1 MKKILYVTA
10 TVLMVYIH
18 CSGSTQAAE
27 AFTTAPPEIPASEE
41 PSASFLGWQEIDGAQ
56 YYFSPETGEMQTGW
70 LELGEKQY
78 YFSPDTGQMLT
89 GRQEIGREKACY
101 FDKAGVLQTSG
112 WIKNGK
118 KIYYA
123 GKNGILSSGWK
134 TLAGRQ
140 YYFSPE
146 NNQMQTGWKKISRK
160 YYFFTISESAKGAL
174 KKNCIAGTKK
184 SGYYYVDK
192 DGVRTDSFEINAA
205 VQYVRSHTKA
215 GWPAD
220 KKLSACYESLRND
233 YTYRHFDGVPKGAE
247 LSDCA
252 YSLFKNSLGN
262 CYRYASGFAC
272 IAAVLGYPAKVS
284 TGKVTSVYGG
294 WAEHGWAQVLD
305 KEKWKLCDIGM
316 KQFMTDRHPMRSYVP
331 SAVYRL
337 TVKNGKAAWVKQV

>member
-1 MKKILYVTA
+1 MKRKSKKSYTVMKKILYVTA

-18 CSGSTQAAE
+18 CSGSRQAAE
-27 AFTTAPPEIPASEE
+27 AFTTALPEIPASEE

-78 YFSPDTGQMLT
+78 YFSPDTGQM
-89 GRQEIGREKACY
+89 
-101 FDKAGVLQTSG
+101 
-112 WIKNGK
+112 
-118 KIYYA
+118 
-123 GKNGILSSGWK
+123 
-134 TLAGRQ
+134 
-140 YYFSPE
+140 
-146 NNQMQTGWKKISRK
+146 QTGWKKINK
-160 YYFFTISESAKGAL
+160 QYYFFTISESEKGVL

-184 SGYYYVDK
+184 SGYYYVGK

-252 YSLFKNSLGN
+252 HSLFKNSLGN

-316 KQFMTDRHPMRSYVP
+316 KQFMTDRHPWRSYVP

>member
-1 MKKILYVTA
+1 MKRKSKKSYTVMKKILYVTA

-18 CSGSTQAAE
+18 CIGSRQAAE
-27 AFTTAPPEIPASEE
+27 AFTTALPEIPASEE

-70 LELGEKQY
+70 LELDEKQY
-78 YFSPDTGQMLT
+78 YFSPDTGQM
-89 GRQEIGREKACY
+89 
-101 FDKAGVLQTSG
+101 
-112 WIKNGK
+112 
-118 KIYYA
+118 
-123 GKNGILSSGWK
+123 
-134 TLAGRQ
+134 
-140 YYFSPE
+140 
-146 NNQMQTGWKKISRK
+146 QTGWKKINK
-160 YYFFTISESAKGAL
+160 QYYFFTISESEKGVL

>member
-18 CSGSTQAAE
+18 CIGSRQAAE
-27 AFTTAPPEIPASEE
+27 AFTTALPEIPASEE

-70 LELGEKQY
+70 LELDEKQY
-78 YFSPDTGQMLT
+78 YFSPDTGQM
-89 GRQEIGREKACY
+89 
-101 FDKAGVLQTSG
+101 
-112 WIKNGK
+112 
-118 KIYYA
+118 
-123 GKNGILSSGWK
+123 
-134 TLAGRQ
+134 
-140 YYFSPE
+140 
-146 NNQMQTGWKKISRK
+146 QTGWKKINK
-160 YYFFTISESAKGAL
+160 QYYFFTISESEKGVL

-294 WAEHGWAQVLD
+294 WAENGWGRR
-305 KEKWKLCDIGM
+305 C
-316 KQFMTDRHPMRSYVP
+316 
-331 SAVYRL
+331 L
-337 TVKNGKAAWVKQV
+337 TKKNGNFAISA

>member
-1 MKKILYVTA
+1 MKRKSKKSYTVMKKILYVTA

-18 CSGSTQAAE
+18 CIGSRQAAE
-27 AFTTAPPEIPASEE
+27 AFTTALPEIPASEE

-70 LELGEKQY
+70 LELDEKQY
-78 YFSPDTGQMLT
+78 YFSPDTGQM
-89 GRQEIGREKACY
+89 
-101 FDKAGVLQTSG
+101 
-112 WIKNGK
+112 
-118 KIYYA
+118 
-123 GKNGILSSGWK
+123 
-134 TLAGRQ
+134 
-140 YYFSPE
+140 
-146 NNQMQTGWKKISRK
+146 QTGWKKINK
-160 YYFFTISESAKGAL
+160 QYYFFTISESEKGVL

-184 SGYYYVDK
+184 SGYYYVGK

-252 YSLFKNSLGN
+252 HSLFKNSLGN

-337 TVKNGKAAWVKQV
+337 TVKNGKAARVKQV

>member
-1 MKKILYVTA
+1 MKRKSKKSYTVMKKILYVTA

-70 LELGEKQY
+70 LELDEKQY
-78 YFSPDTGQMLT
+78 YFSPDTGQM
-89 GRQEIGREKACY
+89 
-101 FDKAGVLQTSG
+101 
-112 WIKNGK
+112 
-118 KIYYA
+118 
-123 GKNGILSSGWK
+123 
-134 TLAGRQ
+134 
-140 YYFSPE
+140 
-146 NNQMQTGWKKISRK
+146 QTGWKKINK
-160 YYFFTISESAKGAL
+160 QYYFFTISESEKGVL

-184 SGYYYVDK
+184 SGYYYVGK

-205 VQYVRSHTKA
+205 VRYVRSHTKA

-252 YSLFKNSLGN
+252 HSLFKNSLGN

>member
-1 MKKILYVTA
+1 MKRKSKKSYTVMKKILYVTA

-18 CSGSTQAAE
+18 CIGSRQAAE
-27 AFTTAPPEIPASEE
+27 AFTTALPEIPASEE

-70 LELGEKQY
+70 LELDEKQY
-78 YFSPDTGQMLT
+78 YFSPDTGQM
-89 GRQEIGREKACY
+89 
-101 FDKAGVLQTSG
+101 QT
-112 WIKNGK
+112 
-118 KIYYA
+118 
-123 GKNGILSSGWK
+123 
-134 TLAGRQ
+134 R
-140 YYFSPE
+140 
-146 NNQMQTGWKKISRK
+146 WKKINK
-160 YYFFTISESAKGAL
+160 QYYFFTISESEKGVL

>member
-1 MKKILYVTA
+1 MKRKSKKSYTVMKKILYVTA

-18 CSGSTQAAE
+18 CSGSRQAAE
-27 AFTTAPPEIPASEE
+27 AFTTALPEIPASEE

-78 YFSPDTGQMLT
+78 YFSPDTGQM
-89 GRQEIGREKACY
+89 
-101 FDKAGVLQTSG
+101 
-112 WIKNGK
+112 
-118 KIYYA
+118 
-123 GKNGILSSGWK
+123 
-134 TLAGRQ
+134 
-140 YYFSPE
+140 
-146 NNQMQTGWKKISRK
+146 QTGWKKINK
-160 YYFFTISESAKGAL
+160 QYYFFTISESEKGVL

-184 SGYYYVDK
+184 SGYYYVGK

-205 VQYVRSHTKA
+205 VQYGRSHTKA

-252 YSLFKNSLGN
+252 HSLFKNSLGN

-316 KQFMTDRHPMRSYVP
+316 KQFMTDRHPWRSYVP

>member
-1 MKKILYVTA
+1 MKRKSKKSYTVMKKILYVTA

-70 LELGEKQY
+70 LELDEKQY
-78 YFSPDTGQMLT
+78 YFSPDTGQM
-89 GRQEIGREKACY
+89 
-101 FDKAGVLQTSG
+101 
-112 WIKNGK
+112 
-118 KIYYA
+118 
-123 GKNGILSSGWK
+123 
-134 TLAGRQ
+134 
-140 YYFSPE
+140 
-146 NNQMQTGWKKISRK
+146 QTGWKKINK
-160 YYFFTISESAKGAL
+160 QYYFFTISESEKGVL

-184 SGYYYVDK
+184 SGYYYVGK

-205 VQYVRSHTKA
+205 VRYVRSHTKA

-252 YSLFKNSLGN
+252 HSLFKNSLGN

-316 KQFMTDRHPMRSYVP
+316 KQFMTDRHPWRSYVP